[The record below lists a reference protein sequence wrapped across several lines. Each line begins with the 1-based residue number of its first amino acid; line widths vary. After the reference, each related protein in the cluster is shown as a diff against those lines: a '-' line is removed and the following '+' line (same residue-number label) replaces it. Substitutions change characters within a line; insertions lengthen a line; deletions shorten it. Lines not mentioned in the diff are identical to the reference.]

1 MVESNPNEPPLK
13 DLLVLDFS
21 TLLPG
26 PMATLILRDAGA
38 NVIKIE
44 RPHVGDEM
52 RTYVPAVDGESINF
66 AILNRGKESLE
77 IDLKKSGAR
86 EMLLPLIQRADVIV
100 EQFRPGVME
109 RLGLGY
115 EAVKAIKKDII
126 YCSITGWGQSGSK
139 ATEAGH
145 DLNYLAE
152 TGVLGLT
159 IGSDGAPILP
169 PILAADVAGGT
180 YPAVINILLAL
191 RRRDRTGEGA
201 WLDVA
206 MGENLFPF
214 LYWALGNANALDQWP
229 VTGGETVTGGSP
241 RYHIYRTRDGRYIA
255 AAPLEDKFW
264 ANFVAVLEL
273 PPELADDSRN
283 PVASRDAV
291 ASRIISKD
299 ASEWMEAFAGREVCC
314 SVVLTLEEAVRD
326 PHWTSRGTFD
336 NRLEISSHILPAL
349 PSIVVPGLREPT
361 ILPSAPV
368 LGASNAVH
376 FKQPV

>member
-1 MVESNPNEPPLK
+1 MIQHGHAEPPLK

-44 RPHVGDEM
+44 RPGVGDEM
-52 RTYVPAVDGESINF
+52 RSYIPAVDGESINF
-66 AILNRGKESLE
+66 AMLNRGKDSLA
-77 IDLKKSGAR
+77 IDLKQSGAR
-86 EMLLPLIQRADVIV
+86 EKLLPLIQRADVIV

-115 EAVKAIKKDII
+115 EEVKAMKKDII
-126 YCSITGWGQSGSK
+126 YCSISGWGQSGPK

-159 IGSDGAPILP
+159 AGSDGAPILP
-169 PILAADVAGGT
+169 PILAADIAGGT

-229 VTGGETVTGGSP
+229 ITGGETVTGGSP
-241 RYHIYRTRDGRYIA
+241 RYQLYRTRDHRYIA

-264 ANFVAVLEL
+264 KSFVSVIGLASEL
-273 PPELADDSRN
+273 VDDRPN
-283 PVASRDAV
+283 PAATRAAIGDIIASRD
-291 ASRIISKD
+291 SKD
-299 ASEWMEAFAGREVCC
+299 WMEKFQGVDVCC
-314 SVVLTLEEAVRD
+314 SLVLSLDEALNDR
-326 PHWTSRGTFD
+326 HWPARKLFD
-336 NRLEISSHILPAL
+336 RKLNLAGRQVPAL
-349 PSIVVPGLREPT
+349 PSVVSPILRDHGT
-361 ILPSAPV
+361 APKAPA
-368 LGASNAVH
+368 LGASNQRTDV
-376 FKQPV
+376 

>member
-1 MVESNPNEPPLK
+1 MIQSSRNELPLK

-38 NVIKIE
+38 SVIKIE

-66 AILNRGKESLE
+66 AMLNRGKESLA
-77 IDLKKSGAR
+77 IDLKQSGAR
-86 EMLLPLIQRADVIV
+86 AMLLPLIQRADVIV

-159 IGSDGAPILP
+159 VGSDGAPILP
-169 PILAADVAGGT
+169 PILAADIAGGT

-214 LYWALGNANALDQWP
+214 LYWALGNANALDRWP

-241 RYHIYRTRDGRYIA
+241 RYQIYRTRDGRHIA

-283 PVASRDAV
+283 AAASRDAV
-291 ASRIISKD
+291 AARIISRD
-299 ASEWMEAFAGREVCC
+299 ASEWMEAFAGMDVCC
-314 SVVLTLEEAVRD
+314 SLVLSLEEAVQD
-326 PHWTSRGTFD
+326 PHWITRSTFD
-336 NRLEISSHILPAL
+336 RKLQIAGRTLPAL
-349 PSIVVPGLREPT
+349 PSIVAPGLREST
-361 ILPSAPV
+361 MSTNAPD
-368 LGASNAVH
+368 LGTSNTAH
-376 FKQPV
+376 SGRSI